1 MASWMIGRAR
11 LDRLPAVRQ
20 HPAALAGNV
29 MEPSSIVL
37 IMAPILFP
45 VAVSSASIRCISAS

>member
-1 MASWMIGRAR
+1 MDGGCRAF
-11 LDRLPAVRQ
+11 LVGILIAVNIILL
-20 HPAALAGNV
+20 AAGNF

-45 VAVSSASIRCISAS
+45 VAVETRD